1 MPPKSRPMTISL
13 VNLPLSKKLST
24 IACQGLIM
32 SGFQCWL
39 LEWSKVLPVL
49 KSGKQW
55 QIIPMIT
62 SSKKYIKINLAD
74 VEPQAIKPL
83 SMMLNQPTTHNIGY
97 DMLTILLV
105 VTTVLLALSGIAINY
120 LTYVVKEQRN
130 VLTQLYTEREELYAW
145 KADAMDYHLDRDWET
160 IPL

>member
-1 MPPKSRPMTISL
+1 
-13 VNLPLSKKLST
+13 
-24 IACQGLIM
+24 
-32 SGFQCWL
+32 
-39 LEWSKVLPVL
+39 
-49 KSGKQW
+49 
-55 QIIPMIT
+55 MIT

-74 VEPQAIKPL
+74 VEQHGIIPL

-145 KADAMDYHLDRDWET
+145 KADAMDYHEGRAIEAKYGWNPNDVS
-160 IPL
+160 PF